1 MAYLNVLLLSW
12 FFSLLTTHAWW
23 KSNQE
28 KVVYENELLHYQI
41 NYGIFHIGEAEIL
54 FSDSKS
60 CGDFLIKAEARSTGL
75 ITLFKRL
82 TYVYESC
89 LSKQT
94 GLPYKFKMDL
104 TDNRN
109 YYFNEMVFDRES
121 REDSTIVFSHL
132 SGAHVV
138 SKDIHDILT
147 GFYLFREDH
156 IAEIARNGKDD
167 IIETYFIDEVW
178 NLHIRY
184 AGKEEINTLFGKVN
198 CLKCKPVTVV
208 GDFFRNDDDM
218 TVWFTDD
225 SNHIP
230 VRIRLNLT
238 IGALDGY
245 LVDYQK
251 ATR

>member
-1 MAYLNVLLLSW
+1 MAYISYLLLLSVV
-12 FFSLLTTHAWW
+12 SLLSTRNVRDEEHAIA
-23 KSNQE
+23 E
-28 KVVYENELLHYQI
+28 YENEVMRYQI
-41 NYGIFHIGEAEIL
+41 NYSVFQIGEAEIL
-54 FSDSKS
+54 FRDSTGG
-60 CGDFLIKAEARSTGL
+60 GDFILKAEARSTGL
-75 ITLFKRL
+75 ITLVKRL
-82 TYVYESC
+82 NYIYESY

-121 REDSTIVFSHL
+121 REDSTIVLSHL

-138 SKDIHDILT
+138 SKNIHDILT
-147 GFYLFREDH
+147 GFYLFREEH
-156 IAEIARNGKDD
+156 ITKAAKNGKDVL
-167 IIETYFIDEVW
+167 IETYFIDEVW

-184 AGKEEINTLFGKVN
+184 AGKEQINTRFGRIN
-198 CLKCKPVTVV
+198 CLKFKPVTVV

-225 SNHIP
+225 ANHIP